1 MGSPLRLNP
10 VQNRDTNS
18 ISKTI
23 FGSPKPS
30 EANFKNDVED
40 VIRFK
45 KALKGQLQ
53 ARNYLASKKI

>member
-23 FGSPKPS
+23 FVSPKPS